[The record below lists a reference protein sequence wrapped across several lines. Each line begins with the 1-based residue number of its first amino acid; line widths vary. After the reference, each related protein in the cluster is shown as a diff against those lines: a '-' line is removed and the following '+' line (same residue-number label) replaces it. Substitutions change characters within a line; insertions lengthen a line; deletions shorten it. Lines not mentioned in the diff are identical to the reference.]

1 MPIARKVLWGVVLA
15 GLVTALIAVGAG
27 YGSLVGLATLVF
39 LVSLALAFM
48 GHPTLKSYAFTIWV
62 FAFVAASMFY
72 PVAFGTWFG
81 FNLGGLISPLIQI
94 IMFGMGTT
102 LSVRDFGRILA
113 MPWPVLVGMVLQYS
127 IMPFVGFGLAWT
139 FGFEPE
145 IAAGVILIGSAPG
158 GVASNVI
165 NYLARCNVPLSVTM
179 TAFSTMLSPLLTP
192 LMMKL
197 LAAQYVEV
205 KFLNMMI
212 DICNMIV
219 VPIIAGLVANR
230 ILYGRQQ
237 AFQHGGSLAGIALAS
252 IMAAVGT
259 RFIPASLLG
268 GLGTGLIVCFA
279 MVALVAVAKLVM
291 DVWIRGPKNWMDRT
305 LPVVSM
311 MAICFIIAIITARSS
326 EDLKRVGA
334 ALLAAGMLHNLIG
347 YSLGY
352 WGARALRLNV
362 IDARTVAVEVG
373 MQNGGMASGL
383 AMNTLHSA
391 KAALAPAIFGPWQN
405 VSGSIL
411 ATWWRGRMPSSTHEE
426 VASKGSDQQTGENES
441 TNKRE

>member
-1 MPIARKVLWGVVLA
+1 VANLGKLWWGVALA
-15 GLVTALIAVGAG
+15 GLIALLVALGAG
-27 YGSLVGLATLVF
+27 YPSLVGPAALAF
-39 LVSLALAFM
+39 LAGLALAFM
-48 GHPTLKSYAFTIWV
+48 GTAALKSYAFTLWV
-62 FAFVAASMFY
+62 FVFVVASMFH
-72 PVAFGTWFG
+72 PALFGKWFG

-197 LAAQYVEV
+197 LATQYVEV
-205 KFLNMMI
+205 KFVNMMI

-230 ILYGRQQ
+230 ILYSRQQ
-237 AFQHGGSLAGIALAS
+237 AFQRGGSLAAVALAS
-252 IMAAVGT
+252 IIAAVGLCL
-259 RFIPASLLG
+259 IPAGLLG
-268 GLGTGLIVCFA
+268 RLRTGVVVCL
-279 MVALVAVAKLVM
+279 ALVAVVALAKLVM
-291 DVWIRGPKNWMDRT
+291 DVWVRGPKNWMDRA

-311 MAICFIIAIITARSS
+311 TAICFIIAIITSRSS

-334 ALLAAGMLHNLIG
+334 ALLAAAMLHNLIG
-347 YSLGY
+347 YCLGY
-352 WGARALRLNV
+352 WGARALRLSV
-362 IDARTVAVEVG
+362 VDARTVAVEVG

-405 VSGSIL
+405 ISGSIL
-411 ATWWRGRMPSSTHEE
+411 ATWWRRRPAPEALGDKTVEQE
-426 VASKGSDQQTGENES
+426 D
-441 TNKRE
+441 